1 LENIQYYSDLTKQ
14 KNKGYIDMKMDLLLP
29 TSLSEI
35 PLSRYQNFIKTKEAS
50 NDDEFIAQKMIQIFC
65 GIDLKDVGKIKMKH
79 LNELI
84 AHFTKVF
91 SEKPKLIRQFKIK
104 DIEFGFIPKL
114 DEITF
119 GEYVDL
125 EHHLQNWSTYHKA
138 MAVMYRPIAERQ
150 KDKYTIVDYEPN
162 EDMQELMKFAP
173 LDVAIS
179 SSVFFWT
186 IAQELQQRTIN
197 FLQKEL
203 KMMMDSNNIAKE
215 KILEGNGDGIIAS
228 MQSLKE
234 ICASSMRLAN
244 TDLLNV
250 LPISHSKS
258 KKTKSKQ
265 TNLNNK

>member
-1 LENIQYYSDLTKQ
+1 
-14 KNKGYIDMKMDLLLP
+14 MKLDLLLP
-29 TSLSEI
+29 TTLSDI
-35 PLSRYQNFIKTKEAS
+35 PLSRYQEFIKMKEAS

-84 AHFTKVF
+84 NHFTEVF
-91 SEKPKLIRQFKIK
+91 SEKPKLIRRFHIEN
-104 DIEFGFIPKL
+104 IEFAFIPKL

-125 EHHLQNWSTYHKA
+125 EHHLQNWETYHKA
-138 MAVMYRPIAERQ
+138 MAVMYRPLKDTY

-162 EDMQELMKFAP
+162 EDMQDLMKFAP

-179 SSVFFWT
+179 SSLFFWT
-186 IAQELQQRTIN
+186 IASELLNLTIN
-197 FLQKEL
+197 YLQSEL
-203 KMMMDSNNIAKE
+203 TMMTTSSSTAKG
-215 KILEGNGDGIIAS
+215 KILGVNGDGIVAS
-228 MQSLKE
+228 MRSLKE
-234 ICASSMRLAN
+234 MLPSLTKLAD

-250 LPISHSKS
+250 SPISHSKN

>member
-1 LENIQYYSDLTKQ
+1 
-14 KNKGYIDMKMDLLLP
+14 MKLDLLLP

-35 PLSRYQNFIKTKEAS
+35 PLSRYQNFVKTKEAS

-84 AHFTKVF
+84 THFTKVF
-91 SEKPKLIRQFKIK
+91 SEKPKLIRRFKIK

-125 EHHLQNWSTYHKA
+125 ENHLQNWKTYHKA
-138 MAVMYRPIAERQ
+138 MAVMYRPIKEKN
-150 KDKYTIVDYEPN
+150 KDTYTIVDYEPN
-162 EDMQELMKFAP
+162 EDMQDLMKFAP

-186 IAQELQQRTIN
+186 IASELLNLTIN
-197 FLQKEL
+197 YLQKEL
-203 KMMMDSNNIAKE
+203 KTMTSSSIAKD
-215 KILEGNGDGIIAS
+215 KTFQDNGDGIIQS
-228 MQSLKE
+228 MHSLKE
-234 ICASSMRLAN
+234 MLPDLTKLQA

-250 LPISHSKS
+250 LPILPSKN

>member
-1 LENIQYYSDLTKQ
+1 
-14 KNKGYIDMKMDLLLP
+14 MKLDLLLP

-35 PLSRYQNFIKTKEAS
+35 PLSRYQQFVKTKEAS

-84 AHFTKVF
+84 THFTKVF
-91 SEKPKLIRQFKIK
+91 SEKPKLIRRFKIK

-125 EHHLQNWSTYHKA
+125 ENHLQNWKTYHKA
-138 MAVMYRPIAERQ
+138 MAVMYRPIKEKN
-150 KDKYTIVDYEPN
+150 KDTYTIVDYEPN
-162 EDMQELMKFAP
+162 EDMQDLMKFAP

-186 IAQELQQRTIN
+186 LGSELLNLTIN
-197 FLQKEL
+197 YLQKEL
-203 KMMMDSNNIAKE
+203 KTMSSSSTAKD
-215 KILEGNGDGIIAS
+215 KILDVNGDGIAV
-228 MQSLKE
+228 
-234 ICASSMRLAN
+234 SMRSLREMSPSLM
-244 TDLLNV
+244 TLPDSDLLNV
-250 LPISHSKS
+250 SPILPSKN

>member
-1 LENIQYYSDLTKQ
+1 
-14 KNKGYIDMKMDLLLP
+14 MKLDLLLP

-35 PLSRYQNFIKTKEAS
+35 PLSRYQQFIKTKEAS

-125 EHHLQNWSTYHKA
+125 EHHLQNWKTYHKA
-138 MAVMYRPIAERQ
+138 MAVMYRPIKDKF
-150 KDKYTIVDYEPN
+150 KDKYSIVDYEPN
-162 EDMQELMKFAP
+162 EDMQDLMKFAP

-179 SSVFFWT
+179 ASVFFWSLGS
-186 IAQELQQRTIN
+186 ELLQATLTYLKNELTKSKDLTN
-197 FLQKEL
+197 FRKEFSL
-203 KMMMDSNNIAKE
+203 ANDGVGIHQYMDF
-215 KILEGNGDGIIAS
+215 LETTL
-228 MQSLKE
+228 QSLTQ
-234 ICASSMRLAN
+234 LQN

-250 LPISHSKS
+250 LPISASLN
-258 KKTKSKQ
+258 KKTKLKAV
-265 TNLNNK
+265 N